1 MEINKENKES
11 FLKKEKSNQSIS
23 FKTLKSIESEEKNIS
38 KLISIDIKLSE
49 NNIKKI
55 EINSPDEIEDKINL
69 FCKENNIPLNVKKF
83 INNVILEELNKNII
97 KCKYY
102 FI

>member
-1 MEINKENKES
+1 MEINKDNKEL
-11 FLKKEKSNQSIS
+11 FLEKEKSNQNISI
-23 FKTLKSIESEEKNIS
+23 KTLKSIESEEKNIS

>member
-11 FLKKEKSNQSIS
+11 FLEKEKSNQNISI
-23 FKTLKSIESEEKNIS
+23 KTLKSIESEEKNIS